1 MFLGHFGV
9 ALAAK
14 PVAPTVSLGMLF
26 VAAQF
31 ADLLWPLLVL
41 AGVERFAIHPGI
53 TAVTPLDFQHYP
65 YSHSLVALVAWGIA
79 LGLGYRMVRGG
90 GWRAFAVIVA
100 LVVSHWIL
108 DAIAHQPDMPLGLD
122 ERTKIGLGM
131 WNSVPAS
138 LAIEFLLFGASVF
151 VYARTTRAVDRT
163 GTWALGALVATLA
176 LIYLGSVFGPP
187 PPSTDAV
194 AWSCIGMWLFVA
206 WGWWVDRHREAR

>member
-65 YSHSLVALVAWGIA
+65 YSHSL
-79 LGLGYRMVRGG
+79 
-90 GWRAFAVIVA
+90 VA

-163 GTWALGALVATLA
+163 GTWALGALVAILA

-194 AWSCIGMWLFVA
+194 AWSCMGMWLFVA